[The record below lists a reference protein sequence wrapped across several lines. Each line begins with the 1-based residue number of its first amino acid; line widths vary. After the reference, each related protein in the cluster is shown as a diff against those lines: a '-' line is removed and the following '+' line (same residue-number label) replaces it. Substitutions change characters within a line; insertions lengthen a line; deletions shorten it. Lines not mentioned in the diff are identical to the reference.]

1 MIKYW
6 MYYIVG
12 ALLLFSPHL
21 AQKIGMLMDYFS
33 HPEYEFWTTFSMMDL
48 FDLLLHGGIPILLF
62 ILGAKKQFAVAK

>member
-1 MIKYW
+1 

-21 AQKIGMLMDYFS
+21 AQKIGMLIDYFS
-33 HPEYEFWTTFSMMDL
+33 YPEYEFWTTFSVMDF

-62 ILGAKKQFAVAK
+62 ILGAKKQFAASK

>member
-12 ALLLFSPHL
+12 GLLLFHPHL
-21 AQKIGMLMDYFS
+21 AQKIGMLLDNFS
-33 HPEYEFWTTFSMMDL
+33 HPEYEFWSTFSMMDL

-62 ILGAKKQFAVAK
+62 ILGAKKQFAASK